1 VQSRSGQHPAKATT
15 DNNDLNLF
23 LDRFS
28 FQFAIDV
35 GVFHKVGKLAGDFLI
50 LIIAIGAKSFIT
62 FFAILAS

>member
-1 VQSRSGQHPAKATT
+1 MAWLQFLSRQRWKG
-15 DNNDLNLF
+15 LGF